1 MNLSVGV
8 IYRPVIILDVVKNLN
23 CLWGNF
29 VYERA
34 SVIGCENETNDWGKP
49 IEGQSWGKEPGGDI
63 ASISAIENEARWK
76 KWI

>member
-34 SVIGCENETNDWGKP
+34 NVIGCENETNDWGKP
-49 IEGQSWGKEPGGDI
+49 IEGQS
-63 ASISAIENEARWK
+63 
-76 KWI
+76 

>member
-34 SVIGCENETNDWGKP
+34 NVIGCENETNDR
-49 IEGQSWGKEPGGDI
+49 GKEPGGDI
-63 ASISAIENEARWK
+63 ASISAIENEAR
-76 KWI
+76 